1 MKCSLRGGTPIS
13 GALEK
18 ALVGIEGYGG
28 GHAQACGAVIKEQD
42 WERFLEQFREEIKK
56 V

>member
-1 MKCSLRGGTPIS
+1 MKCSFRAQFPIA

-28 GHAQACGAVIKEQD
+28 GHPNACGAVIKTQHLST
-42 WERFLEQFREEIKK
+42 FLQNFKEELKA
-56 V
+56 